1 MAKAKEV
8 KPKSVKGEEA
18 EKMIH
23 DYLRRTNRPFSATD
37 ISANLKNAVTK
48 QVAQKILEQLRDN
61 GQIHGKSYGK
71 QSVYVCLQDC
81 LEEASS
87 DQLTDLDR
95 QIQTLKGD
103 LESVKAEYKVKATE
117 FQILNNSPSPAE
129 IHQKISTLD
138 KDIEQTKSKLDCLQA
153 GSIKSV
159 TEEEMK
165 DTLANHD
172 FVRKGYLQR
181 RKMFYNLWNLIT
193 DCLENPKELWD
204 KLGFE
209 KDEVTDVKQ

>member
-18 EKMIH
+18 EKLIH

-71 QSVYVCLQDC
+71 QSVYVSLQDC
-81 LEEASS
+81 LGEASS
-87 DQLTDLDR
+87 DQLMDLDR
-95 QIQTLKGD
+95 QIQILKED
-103 LESVKAEYKVKATE
+103 LEGVKADYKMKSTE

-129 IHQKISTLD
+129 IHKKILTLD
-138 KDIEQTKSKLDCLQA
+138 KDIEETSTKLECLQS
-153 GSIKSV
+153 GSIKNV

-165 DTLANHD
+165 DTLSNHD
-172 FVRKGYLQR
+172 FVKKGYLER
-181 RKMFYNLWNLIT
+181 RKMFFNLWNLIT
-193 DCLENPKELWD
+193 DCLENPKELWE

-209 KDEVTDVKQ
+209 KDEITEVK